1 MRKIGIAL
9 IVIVVLLVAAALI
22 VPRLIDIN
30 HYHGQ
35 IQAELQ
41 KRLGRTVTLGEMHL
55 SLFPPSFQVQN
66 PVIGEDPRFS
76 FNQNRPFAT
85 AEKLAVSVKLLP
97 LLHKDLE
104 VKSLELDRPHIE
116 LVRDQQGAWNFAT
129 LGQEP
134 KPSATTT
141 APTPTTAKKG
151 PAPHGKP
158 QRQPQ
163 AQPPAQPS
171 GTNQAGEAN
180 KPAAGQLMLANLSIV
195 DGQVAITDL
204 QKHQSRAVYDHIDLS
219 VNDFAPD
226 KPFSIK
232 AAAHLPA
239 AKGGVKQAIMLNGK
253 GGPITQSDLLNTPFD
268 GTLKLDQVSVSA
280 AQKFLNSQSLAGVD
294 GLVTG
299 DATIKNSGGKLTSGG
314 NIQLQNPRVKN
325 VEVGYPIILNY
336 DLTDDL
342 ANDVI
347 QIRKGEVRLRETPLT
362 VTGTLNTKPL
372 PSQVDL
378 KLTASNA
385 SIEEMARLASAFG
398 VAFGP
403 GMSVKGTVNANIA
416 AKGAMNKP
424 AMNGQVSASNI
435 EIKSNQIPQPVNV
448 SAIQLAL
455 TPETI
460 RSNNFSATTGST
472 TVNANFAL
480 SQYTSPK
487 SAIDATL
494 RAPNAKV
501 GELLNIAKAAGVSA
515 AEGMSG
521 DGVLTLDVHAQGPT
535 KNMSALAFNGTG
547 KLQNASLKLP
557 SLTKPIQ
564 VRNADLG
571 FNQNSAAL
579 KNLIASVGQT
589 NATGQLTM
597 KNFAAPQVQFTLNAD
612 KVDVAELQQ
621 LTASA
626 PAQQKR
632 SAVEYTFW
640 QIIPTAEAQAA
651 PSAETQQ
658 APSRTQPGIIEKMSG
673 GGTVTIGSVT
683 YNDLLLSNVHSNVT
697 LDHGIVRLNPLTAD
711 LYNGKENGNITIDL
725 RPAQPVYTVA
735 LKTDKVDANKLVSS
749 VSDIK
754 QTLYGLLS
762 SNVNASFSSSSANSI
777 ARSLNGQLAIDL
789 ANGKLMNVDL
799 LHEVAAAGKFLG
811 SSAIPNVSRG
821 FTNIAQLSGNFDV
834 KNGVAQTNNLKA
846 AIDGGTMAAAGL
858 INLADQT
865 MNLHVTA
872 VLNKTLSQQVGGTQI
887 GGFMNTALANNQ
899 GELVIPVILTG
910 SFQHPSVTPDVQQIA
925 EMKLK
930 NVVPTSKNPAGIL
943 GQILGSH
950 NQGAKQTGNG
960 QQPQGGLSGIV
971 GAITGQQQQQQQ
983 QQQPNQGVSGNEGQ
997 AQQPQGEPQAQP
1009 SPTAQNP
1016 VGNILDQ
1023 VLKQKKSPSPTPTPQ
1038 R

>member
-1 MRKIGIAL
+1 MRKLGIAL
-9 IVIVVLLVAAALI
+9 VVIVVLLVAVVLI
-22 VPRLIDIN
+22 VPRLIDVN

-76 FNQNRPFAT
+76 FNQNRPFAA
-85 AEKLAVSVKLLP
+85 AEKLAVSVELMP

-104 VKSLELDRPHIE
+104 VKSLELVRPHIE
-116 LVRDQQGAWNFAT
+116 LVRNQQGAWNFAT
-129 LGQEP
+129 LGQQP
-134 KPSATTT
+134 NA
-141 APTPTTAKKG
+141 APTPSPANAPATGKKAPAKQ
-151 PAPHGKP
+151 GKA
-158 QRQPQ
+158 QP
-163 AQPPAQPS
+163 QPPAQQPS
-171 GTNQAGEAN
+171 PTSQSGEAN
-180 KPAAGQLMLANLSIV
+180 KPAAGALTLANLTIT

-219 VNDFAPD
+219 VNDFAPN
-226 KPFSIK
+226 KPFSMK

-239 AKGGVKQAIMLNGK
+239 AKGGGKQAIMLNGK

-268 GTLKLDQVSVSA
+268 GNLKLDQVSVSA
-280 AQKFLNSQSLAGVD
+280 AQKFLNSQAMSGMD

-299 DATIKNSGGKLTSGG
+299 DATIKNSSGKLSSAG

-342 ANDVI
+342 TNDVI

-362 VTGTLNTKPL
+362 VTGTLNTRPT

-378 KLTASNA
+378 KLTAANA

-403 GMSVKGTVNANIA
+403 GMSVKGTVNANIS
-416 AKGAMNKP
+416 AKGTATKP

-455 TPETI
+455 TPDTI
-460 RSNNFSATTGST
+460 RSNNFSATAGST

-521 DGVLTLDVHAQGPT
+521 DGLLTLDIHAQGPT
-535 KNMSALAFNGTG
+535 KNMSALVFNGTG

-571 FNQNSAAL
+571 FNQNSATL
-579 KNLIASVGQT
+579 RNLTASVGQT
-589 NATGQLTM
+589 NATGNLTM

-621 LTASA
+621 LTAAA
-626 PAQQKR
+626 PTQQKR
-632 SAVEYTFW
+632 SAVDHNFW
-640 QIIPTAEAQAA
+640 RIIPTAEAQTAPAA
-651 PSAETQQ
+651 PPQPASSSA
-658 APSRTQPGIIEKMSG
+658 QPGIIEKMSG
-673 GGTVTIGSVT
+673 GGTVTIGSVK
-683 YNDLLLSNVHSNVT
+683 YDDLLLSNVHSNVT

-749 VSDIK
+749 VSDLK

-811 SSAIPNVSRG
+811 SSAIPNASRG

-846 AIDGGTMAAAGL
+846 TIDGGTMAAAGL

-872 VLNKTLSQQVGGTQI
+872 VLNKALSQQVGGTQI

-910 SFQHPSVTPDVQQIA
+910 NFQHPSVTPDVQQIA

-930 NVVPTSKNPAGIL
+930 NVVPTSQNPTGIL
-943 GQILGSH
+943 GQILGGH
-950 NQGAKQTGNG
+950 NQGANQNG
-960 QQPQGGLSGIV
+960 KTQQPQGGLSGIV
-971 GAITGQQQQQQQ
+971 GAITGSQGQQQ

-997 AQQPQGEPQAQP
+997 QQPQGQPQAQP

-1016 VGNILDQ
+1016 VGSILNE